1 MGGVAANPWEVMM
14 TNSLSFHLELE
25 RTARSFGR
33 RGLAAAAV
41 VAVLCGGCSSSPSQ
55 LHISGGDGG
64 GADTAPSRASQVVM
78 DGYLMVGPWS
88 GGGFTATDPGA
99 ATITP
104 SCTAD
109 SCTPAFTGNEFCMQ
123 GTVTGRADYTGF
135 AMLGWNVAQPAG
147 GTAGTWAVPDSGGIT
162 VTVLNIPSAVALRV
176 QLQGTDPHSSAD
188 RWCANLTNGKSIAW
202 SDFQTTCWAGG
213 SPLAPGTPI
222 QQGSIIVPG
231 TLTDFPFDVCLLN
244 IQIQ

>member
-1 MGGVAANPWEVMM
+1 MINRLVIQ
-14 TNSLSFHLELE
+14 
-25 RTARSFGR
+25 RTARFFGR
-33 RGLAAAAV
+33 RGIVAAALGA
-41 VAVLCGGCSSSPSQ
+41 ALSGGCSSTPNAAV
-55 LHISGGDGG
+55 LTGDAGG

-78 DGYLMVGPWS
+78 DGYVMTGPWM

-109 SCTPAFTGNEFCMQ
+109 TCTPAFTGNEFCMQ

-147 GTAGTWAVPDSGGIT
+147 AAAGTWAVPDSGGIT
-162 VTVLNIPSAVALRV
+162 VNVLNIPSTVALRV

-188 RWCANLTNGKSIAW
+188 RWCATLVNGKPIAW
-202 SDFQTTCWAGG
+202 SDFQTTCWVGG
-213 SPLAPGTPI
+213 SPLTPGTPI

-231 TLTDFPFDVCLLN
+231 TLSDFPFDVCLLD

>member
-1 MGGVAANPWEVMM
+1 M
-14 TNSLSFHLELE
+14 TNPQLMQERARFFTLGSL
-25 RTARSFGR
+25 AP
-33 RGLAAAAV
+33 
-41 VAVLCGGCSSSPSQ
+41 VAVATLGAVLLGGCSSTPSAAV
-55 LHISGGDGG
+55 LTGDGG
-64 GADTAPSRASQVVM
+64 GADMAASRASQVVM
-78 DGYLMVGPWS
+78 DGYLMAGPWS

-104 SCTAD
+104 SCTAA

-123 GTVTGRADYTGF
+123 GTVTGRPDYTGF

-147 GTAGTWAVPDSGGIT
+147 AAAGTWAVPDSGGIT
-162 VTVLNIPSAVALRV
+162 VNVLNNPSTVALRV

-188 RWCANLTNGKSIAW
+188 RWCATLVNGKQIAW

-231 TLTDFPFDVCLLN
+231 TLTDLPFDVCLLN

>member
-1 MGGVAANPWEVMM
+1 MGDVATKLREAIMINRLLVQ
-14 TNSLSFHLELE
+14 
-25 RTARSFGR
+25 RTARFFGR
-33 RGLAAAAV
+33 RGVAAGALVAA
-41 VAVLCGGCSSSPSQ
+41 LSGGCSSSPSQ
-55 LHISGGDGG
+55 LQISGGDGG

-78 DGYLMVGPWS
+78 NGYLTAGPWAGS
-88 GGGFTATDPGA
+88 GFTATDPGA

-104 SCTAD
+104 SCGAT
-109 SCTPAFTGNEFCMQ
+109 SCTPPFTGNEFCMQ
-123 GTVTGRADYTGF
+123 GTVTGRSDYTGF
-135 AMLGWNVAQPAG
+135 AMLGWNVAQPADG
-147 GTAGTWAVPDSGGIT
+147 GAAGTWAVPDSGGIT
-162 VTVLNIPSAVALRV
+162 VTVLNNPSTVALRV

-188 RWCANLTNGKSIAW
+188 RWCATLTSGKPIAW

-213 SPLAPGTPI
+213 SPLTPGTPI